1 VPFGFAG
8 LYGVA
13 AMSLEK
19 VGARRWE
26 RRRQLLPKLKLKCP
40 TASKSRTL
48 SRLAGVDGPAI
59 FRRHLQSII
68 LDAHLNDVALK
79 GLSEPEVRRAL
90 NKVATACKNLRG
102 ALSAIDIGTGG
113 SAERA
118 GFLLEME
125 LGSDGFCEHPEL
137 IPDCLELLDRVNNAA
152 RKAAE
157 RTKSKRGPKGT
168 AGTPAFGSFIESL
181 QMAAWQRRGN
191 WTISRKA
198 DGSWTGTFLQAI
210 EILKPYL
217 PADFLPHGEL
227 GRAVEHIRK
236 KLKDHTTK
244 NRSST

>member
-1 VPFGFAG
+1 MTAVLKYPTDA
-8 LYGVA
+8 
-13 AMSLEK
+13 ET
-19 VGARRWE
+19 
-26 RRRQLLPKLKLKCP
+26 QKLVEL
-40 TASKSRTL
+40 AS
-48 SRLAGVDGPAI
+48 VDDTPV
-59 FRRHLQSII
+59 FRSHLQSII

-102 ALSAIDIGTGG
+102 ALSALDVGAGG

-118 GFLLEME
+118 GFLLETE
-125 LGSDGFCEHPEL
+125 LGSEASSEHPAL

-152 RKAAE
+152 SKAAD
-157 RTKSKRGPKGT
+157 RAKSKRGPKGT
-168 AGTPAFGSFIESL
+168 AGSPAFGSFIESL
-181 QMAAWQRRGN
+181 QMAAWQLRGH

-210 EILKPYL
+210 EILKPCL

-244 NRSST
+244 NRSSTQ

>member
-1 VPFGFAG
+1 
-8 LYGVA
+8 
-13 AMSLEK
+13 MSLEK
-19 VGARRWE
+19 VAARRLS
-26 RRRQLLPKLKLKCP
+26 RRRQLLPKLQLKYP

-48 SRLAGVDGPAI
+48 ARLAGVDGAAI

-79 GLSEPEVRRAL
+79 GLSEPKVRRAL
-90 NKVATACKNLRG
+90 NKVATACENLRG

-125 LGSDGFCEHPEL
+125 LGSDGSSGHPAL
-137 IPDCLELLDRVNNAA
+137 IPDCLEFLARVNHAA
-152 RKAAE
+152 RKAVGRA
-157 RTKSKRGPKGT
+157 KSKPGPKGT
-168 AGTPAFGSFIESL
+168 AGSPAFGHFIESL
-181 QMAAWQRRGN
+181 QMAAWQRRGD
-191 WTISRKA
+191 WTNYRSA

-217 PADFLPHGEL
+217 PAEFLPHREL
-227 GRAVEHIRK
+227 RRNGRAVEHIRK